1 MEKEETNDIL
11 LYPIGFDI
19 SRLYNSLIYGVMS
32 EDDYK
37 ERGVDFIKSSYDPI
51 HTDEVNLYKYEDY
64 ENDALPGRET
74 HYINTS
80 ICLVIES
87 DVLVFPISK
96 ENIISIA
103 IPSYYVDTSLNEI
116 NYLNFSNMSYEQIK
130 NNCDTFLKALE
141 KYGFE
146 KDQDKYD
153 SSYDVLRYS
162 YNLGKDFEEEVED
175 ARNYLNEDIG
185 YDVRDI
191 FRRVLNKQNGIT
203 LLDLINYLNEQTLNL
218 PIVPLED
225 ISLVKRRTK

>member
-1 MEKEETNDIL
+1 MRKEETNNIL

-19 SRLYNSLIYGVMS
+19 SRLYNSLVYGVMS

-37 ERGVDFIKSSYDPI
+37 ERGVAFIKSSYDPI
-51 HTDEVNLYKYEDY
+51 HTGEVNLYKYEDY
-64 ENDALPGRET
+64 ENDALPRKET

-103 IPSYYVDTSLNEI
+103 IPSCYVDTSLNEI

-185 YDVRDI
+185 YDVRDT

-225 ISLVKRRTK
+225 VSLVKRRTK

>member
-37 ERGVDFIKSSYDPI
+37 ERGVDFIKSSYDLI

-191 FRRVLNKQNGIT
+191 FRRVLNKQNEIT

>member
-1 MEKEETNDIL
+1 MRKEKTNDIL

-32 EDDYK
+32 EDNYQEK
-37 ERGVDFIKSSYDPI
+37 GVTFIKSSYDPV
-51 HTDEVNLYKYEDY
+51 HTDEVNLYNYEDFVS
-64 ENDALPGRET
+64 DALSGRET
-74 HYINTS
+74 NYINNS

-96 ENIISIA
+96 EDIVSIA
-103 IPSYYVDTSLNEI
+103 IPSCYVDTSLNEI
-116 NYLNFSNMSYEQIK
+116 NYLNFGNMSYEQIK

-185 YDVRDI
+185 YDVRDT
-191 FRRVLNKQNGIT
+191 FRKVLNKQNEIT

-218 PIVPLED
+218 PIVQLED
-225 ISLVKRRTK
+225 IFLVKKRVK

>member
-37 ERGVDFIKSSYDPI
+37 ERGVDFIKSSYDPL
-51 HTDEVNLYKYEDY
+51 HTAEVNLYKYEDY

-191 FRRVLNKQNGIT
+191 FRRVLNKQNEIT

>member
-1 MEKEETNDIL
+1 
-11 LYPIGFDI
+11 
-19 SRLYNSLIYGVMS
+19 
-32 EDDYK
+32 
-37 ERGVDFIKSSYDPI
+37 
-51 HTDEVNLYKYEDY
+51 
-64 ENDALPGRET
+64 
-74 HYINTS
+74 
-80 ICLVIES
+80 
-87 DVLVFPISK
+87 
-96 ENIISIA
+96 
-103 IPSYYVDTSLNEI
+103 
-116 NYLNFSNMSYEQIK
+116 MSYEQIK

-191 FRRVLNKQNGIT
+191 FRRVLNKQNEIT